1 MFKISL
7 IGLGFVGNAMY
18 ESFKKKE
25 VNIIEAYDK
34 FKNGGIGTIVK
45 TLNSNISFWNLPTIF
60 DENKNSY
67 DLEPIYEVAE
77 YFSKNNYNGIIVIKS
92 TITPGT
98 IEKLSEDFS
107 NLKFVHNPEFLTART
122 AVEDFENQKHIVL
135 GYNNKYNETDIEFLK
150 NFYEQYYPDAE
161 ISISSCTESESMKI
175 FVNCFYAVKI
185 QFFNELFLLCQKN
198 GCSYKKVKDMMLKNG
213 WINNMHTN
221 VPGPDGML
229 SYGGLCFPK
238 DTNAL
243 LQYMKKNNTPSEVL
257 EATINERNKLR
268 TDFDNYKKTEK
279 NKVCYN

>member
-18 ESFKKKE
+18 ESSKKKE

-34 FKNGGIGTIVK
+34 FKNGGIGTIDK

-67 DLEPIYEVAE
+67 DLDPIYEVAE
-77 YFSKNNYNGIIVIKS
+77 YFSKNNYNGIIVLKS
-92 TITPGT
+92 TIAPSTT
-98 IEKLSEDFS
+98 EKLSEDFS

-135 GYNNKYNETDIEFLK
+135 GYNNKCNESDIEFFK
-150 NFYEQYYPDAE
+150 KFYEQYYPDAE

-185 QFFNELFLLCQKN
+185 QFFNELFLLCHKN
-198 GCSYKKVKDMMLKNG
+198 RCSYKKVKDMMLKNG
-213 WINNMHTN
+213 WINNMHTD

-268 TDFDNYKKTEK
+268 TDFDNYKKSEK